1 MFQAASHLA
10 LTPAH
15 SLSFPVAE
23 SLVANT
29 PRALVAGLAAG
40 IVLVA
45 LTMPKR
51 IRVAVTIAS
60 LITVSTTFAV
70 LMVLVAVDMGT
81 VLFKALP
88 SWSIYLVVIAILVA
102 ILVAILRR
110 ENETHR
116 NARKL
121 TQEIERIRQ
130 QQGSD
135 WQTDEPPQ

>member
-102 ILVAILRR
+102 ILRR